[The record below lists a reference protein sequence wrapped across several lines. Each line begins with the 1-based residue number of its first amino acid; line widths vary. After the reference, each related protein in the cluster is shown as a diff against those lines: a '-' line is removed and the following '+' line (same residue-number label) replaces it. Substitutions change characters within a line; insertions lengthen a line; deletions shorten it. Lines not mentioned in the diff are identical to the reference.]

1 MHIKEDS
8 FIKDIQNDRKDV
20 LDLITSVNNFRE
32 SLENDFQE
40 VWNEDEDKEEQ
51 NGEAIE
57 GLVVK
62 NLYDK

>member
-1 MHIKEDS
+1 MHINDNS

-32 SLENDFQE
+32 GLENEFQE
-40 VWNEDEDKEEQ
+40 IWMEDEEKEEQ